1 MLVEDYRKGSK
12 KGRMGGE
19 RGNYLDWG
27 SGNQE
32 VEVGY
37 AG

>member
-19 RGNYLDWG
+19 GGNYLDG
-27 SGNQE
+27 E
-32 VEVGY
+32 L
-37 AG
+37 AGIRRLR